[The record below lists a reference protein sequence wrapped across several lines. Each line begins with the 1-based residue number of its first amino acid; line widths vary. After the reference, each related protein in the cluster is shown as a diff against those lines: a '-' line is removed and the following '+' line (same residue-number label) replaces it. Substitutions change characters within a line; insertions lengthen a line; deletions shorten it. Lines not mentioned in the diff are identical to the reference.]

1 MVVSHSLHPSGPSL
15 FITLILIVFNTLIAF
30 MLCLAH
36 IPLPIT
42 HSSLFAKGLFI
53 YYVIQVGGM
62 THYDREEDLK
72 DLDIMLKF
80 KQEIHKKGEVFA
92 WKYKNST
99 ILL

>member
-1 MVVSHSLHPSGPSL
+1 MSYRLG
-15 FITLILIVFNTLIAF
+15 
-30 MLCLAH
+30 
-36 IPLPIT
+36 
-42 HSSLFAKGLFI
+42 
-53 YYVIQVGGM
+53 VGGVSQTM
-62 THYDREEDLK
+62 THYDREGVGVRPIMMYDNDREGGLK